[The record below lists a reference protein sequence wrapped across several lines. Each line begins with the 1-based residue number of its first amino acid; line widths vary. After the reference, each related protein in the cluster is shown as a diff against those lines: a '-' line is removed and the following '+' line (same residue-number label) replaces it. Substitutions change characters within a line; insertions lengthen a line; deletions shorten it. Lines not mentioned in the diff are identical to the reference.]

1 MNGREGER
9 GEGWEKKKCINEEF
23 PWSGTFNCNNK
34 DWLGRRRK
42 QFGKE
47 KQKTKTKEMRT

>member
-1 MNGREGER
+1 MGERGER